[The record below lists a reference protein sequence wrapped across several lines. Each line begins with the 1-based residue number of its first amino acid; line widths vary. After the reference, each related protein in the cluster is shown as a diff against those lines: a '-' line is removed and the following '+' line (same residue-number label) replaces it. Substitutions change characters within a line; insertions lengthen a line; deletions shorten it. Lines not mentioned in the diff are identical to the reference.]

1 MAENDKVSEKEWER
15 VQVYVPPDFYEIL
28 QARAKRRG
36 VSLSS
41 EAYRLIRIGLAN
53 VKPNENIEADLVSL
67 ERYVKLHL
75 EPLVFV
81 AAMDAAYGAAN
92 WEQQAW
98 HLHEHQQGGDKEK
111 ATQTY
116 RVHQRVLRDI
126 ATKRLRRKMQDFDR
140 SELGD
145 DSSEEEE

>member
-1 MAENDKVSEKEWER
+1 MAENNKTGEKDWER
-15 VQVYVPPDFYEIL
+15 VQVYMPPDFYEVI

-81 AAMDAAYGAAN
+81 AAMDSAFNAEN
-92 WEQQAW
+92 WQQNAW
-98 HLHEHQQGGDKEK
+98 VQSERQHNGDKEK
-111 ATQTY
+111 AAKPYQEY
-116 RVHQRVLRDI
+116 QRMLRER
-126 ATKRLRRKMQDFDR
+126 ATKRLQRKLRDEDA
-140 SELGD
+140 
-145 DSSEEEE
+145 SEEE

>member
-15 VQVYVPPDFYEIL
+15 VQVYMPPDFYEVI

-53 VKPNENIEADLVSL
+53 MKPNENIEADLAAL

-75 EPLVFV
+75 EPLAFI
-81 AAMDAAYGAAN
+81 AAMDSAYTAAN
-92 WEQQAW
+92 WEQQTW
-98 HLHEHQQGGDKEK
+98 HLHERQQGGDKEK
-111 ATQTY
+111 ASKTY
-116 RVHQRVLRDI
+116 QEHQRVLRDI
-126 ATKRLRRKMQDFDR
+126 ATKRLRRKLQDFDR

-145 DSSEEEE
+145 DSAEEE

>member
-1 MAENDKVSEKEWER
+1 MPNNANERHVGHKVQLW
-15 VQVYVPPDFYEIL
+15 VPDALYAAL
-28 QARAKRRG
+28 KARAVRHDT
-36 VSLSS
+36 SLAEELRKAAS
-41 EAYRLIRIGLAN
+41 AGLDPLNGLDTIQDMLI
-53 VKPNENIEADLVSL
+53 DLRQF
-67 ERYVKLHL
+67 EKLHL
-75 EPLVFV
+75 EPLAYI

-145 DSSEEEE
+145 DSSEEE

>member
-1 MAENDKVSEKEWER
+1 MAENNKTGEKDWER
-15 VQVYVPPDFYEIL
+15 VQVYMPPDFYEVI

-81 AAMDAAYGAAN
+81 AAMDSAFNAEN
-92 WEQQAW
+92 WQQNAW
-98 HLHEHQQGGDKEK
+98 VQSERQHNGDKEK
-111 ATQTY
+111 AAKPYQEY
-116 RVHQRVLRDI
+116 QRMLRER
-126 ATKRLRRKMQDFDR
+126 ATKRLQRKLRDLDR
-140 SELGD
+140 D
-145 DSSEEEE
+145 DEAAEEE